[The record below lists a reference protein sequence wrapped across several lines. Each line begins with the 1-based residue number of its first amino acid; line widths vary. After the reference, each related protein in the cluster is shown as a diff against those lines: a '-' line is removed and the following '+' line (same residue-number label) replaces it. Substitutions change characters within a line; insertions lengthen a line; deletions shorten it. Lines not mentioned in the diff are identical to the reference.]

1 MMESSSPSSSLAV
14 AATGRSTT
22 TTATT
27 TTTTTTDIYDF
38 LHNLCNAVLYLG
50 RKQQESKTLLQTLVQ
65 DCNIVSVTAEK
76 VSSMQKLLEDRDAT
90 IRRQSSIIAEL
101 QQQLNSYNREEQWT
115 QTRKYS
121 NNSLLSDCSENNNN

>member
-1 MMESSSPSSSLAV
+1 MESSSPSSSLAV

-22 TTATT
+22 TTA
-27 TTTTTTDIYDF
+27 TTTTDIYDF

-90 IRRQSSIIAEL
+90 IRRQSCIIAEL